1 MIQYNT
7 LNVKLVDS
15 QLNRLKLA
23 IKNDIKVTQKIS
35 SNVLGNSNDEN
46 NLPHKLLLTNT
57 QVSRLRKVF
66 ANNYSSNIKLKNT

>member
-46 NLPHKLLLTNT
+46 NLPHTLLLTNT

>member
-23 IKNDIKVTQKIS
+23 IKNDIKVT
-35 SNVLGNSNDEN
+35 
-46 NLPHKLLLTNT
+46 
-57 QVSRLRKVF
+57 
-66 ANNYSSNIKLKNT
+66 